1 MINKQNLWFITLFSL
16 ILVLSIYYVTMS
28 DDALATLANDV
39 SAKNDA
45 TTVEVSKSNVL
56 VALRVEDEEMVLKEM
71 EKLQTIL
78 LDDAATLQEK
88 NDAYDTLQALNNTKG
103 KEQEIEAKIKETH
116 NLDSFVKIS
125 GDQISV
131 VIANNEHSTKLANDI
146 IRTIQ
151 GMFETRMYITVKFQ
165 N

>member
-1 MINKQNLWFITLFSL
+1 LINKQNLWFITLFSL

>member
-28 DDALATLANDV
+28 DDALATLAND
-39 SAKNDA
+39 AANNNDA
-45 TTVEVSKSNVL
+45 EVIEVSSSNVL
-56 VALRVEDEEMVLKEM
+56 VALRVEDEESVLAEM

-78 LDDAATLQEK
+78 LDEAATLEEK
-88 NDAYDTLQALNNTKG
+88 NDAYDSLQALNSNKG
-103 KEQEIEAKIKETH
+103 KESEIETKIKEVH
-116 NLDSFVKIS
+116 KLDSFVKIN

-131 VIANNEHSTKLANDI
+131 VIASNDHSTEIANNI
-146 IRTIQ
+146 IRTVQ
-151 GMFETRMYITVKFQ
+151 QLFDTRMYITVKFQ